1 MRIIPLRRLVGVLV
15 AASIALAACG
25 SDDSDTDDPASA
37 TPASDAAPETTTA
50 DTVATPPTSEAG
62 VATTTPT
69 SDASTDTT
77 AAPSEGE
84 CVPQGTA
91 EDAFPVKVEPAYSRH
106 WSIEYHGTYAVL
118 TVPDSEYP
126 DRGNLNYVLVPC
138 GVEAPALTGDLA
150 EAAQFTVPVQ
160 RTAINHN
167 NGVAMLDQLGVISSV
182 VGMSTSQ
189 LDLAGDPYMD
199 GLLAEANDPVS
210 IAESGDEVLFE
221 ATLGVEPDILIMA
234 GYGSGYNS
242 VNDATERGLP
252 AVMVSNRIEP
262 EPLASAEW
270 MKFLSVFYG
279 VEQLANDRFAEIE
292 AAYDDAAATVAGALP
307 SGFSA
312 AYLCIEPDNGC
323 EFVYAHGANSF
334 NGKILDTLGVTNP
347 FAEGN
352 DAPNGQ
358 DFDYEATLGVAADI
372 DFIVDYELPDAVTAT
387 LEADPRFQELAAFAE
402 GNYVT
407 YVPENY
413 AFCRFNLYV
422 QVDIPISDFAIG
434 MAPELFPG
442 ETGRCF
448 APPAG

>member
-1 MRIIPLRRLVGVLV
+1 VRSRPLRSRTLVGAVV
-15 AASIALAACG
+15 ATSIALAACG
-25 SDDSDTDDPASA
+25 SDDSDADDPAPATTASDA
-37 TPASDAAPETTTA
+37 TPATTTA
-50 DTVATPPTSEAG
+50 DTAGASPTRA
-62 VATTTPT
+62 A
-69 SDASTDTT
+69 ASPTT
-77 AAPSEGE
+77 AASGDLD
-84 CVPQGTA
+84 CVPRGTA
-91 EDAFPVKVEPAYSRH
+91 DDAFPDKVEPEYSTQ

-126 DRGNLNYVLVPC
+126 DRGDLNYVLVPC
-138 GVEAPALTGDLA
+138 GVDAPELTGDLA
-150 EAAQFTVPVQ
+150 DAAQFTVPVQ

-167 NGVAMLDQLGVISSV
+167 NGVAMLDQLGVISTV
-182 VGMSTSQ
+182 GGMSTSQ

-210 IAESGDEVLFE
+210 IAESGDEVLYE
-221 ATLGVEPDILIMA
+221 ATLGVEPDIVIMA
-234 GYGSGYNS
+234 GYGTGYNS

-252 AVMVSNRIEP
+252 AVMVSNRIERA
-262 EPLASAEW
+262 PLASAEW

-279 VEQLANDRFAEIE
+279 VEQLANDRFTEIE
-292 AAYDDAAATVAGALP
+292 AAYDEAASTVAGTLP
-307 SGFSA
+307 ADFSA

-323 EFVYAHGANSF
+323 EFVYAHGTSSF
-334 NGKILDTLGVTNP
+334 NGTILDTLGVTNP

-352 DAPNGQ
+352 DAPNGHN
-358 DFDYEATLGVAADI
+358 FDYEATLGRAADI
-372 DFIVDYELPDAVTAT
+372 DFIIDYELPEAVTAT

-402 GNYVT
+402 GNYIT

-422 QVDIPISDFAIG
+422 QVDIPITDFAIG